1 MKKMPKNKQVDGY
14 YWDGVEETTLYKD
27 EDGAI
32 IKETGNSNNT
42 FTDTLVLTPD
52 LLTPES
58 KKKSLE
64 DISNRLQLIVEDLR
78 KLGGI

>member
-1 MKKMPKNKQVDGY
+1 MSKNKQIDGY
-14 YWDGVEETTLYKD
+14 YWDGVEETTLSKD
-27 EDGAI
+27 EEGEL

-42 FTDTLVLTPD
+42 FTDTLVLSPD

-58 KKKSLE
+58 KQEAIE
-64 DISNRLQLIVEDLR
+64 DLVNRLQLIVEDLR

>member
-1 MKKMPKNKQVDGY
+1 MSKNKQFDGY
-14 YWDGVEETTLYKD
+14 YWDGVEETTLFKD
-27 EDGAI
+27 EDGEL

-42 FTDTLVLTPD
+42 FTDTLVLSPD

-58 KKKSLE
+58 KQEAIE
-64 DISNRLQLIVEDLR
+64 DLVNRLQLIVEDLR

>member
-1 MKKMPKNKQVDGY
+1 MSKNKQIDGY
-14 YWDGVEETTLYKD
+14 YWDGVEETTLFKD
-27 EDGAI
+27 EDGEI

-42 FTDTLVLTPD
+42 FTDTLVLSPD

-58 KKKSLE
+58 KQEAIE
-64 DISNRLQLIVEDLR
+64 DLVNRLQLIVEDLR

>member
-1 MKKMPKNKQVDGY
+1 MSKNKQIDGY
-14 YWDGVEETTLYKD
+14 YWDGVEETTLFKD
-27 EDGAI
+27 EDGEL

-42 FTDTLVLTPD
+42 FTDTLVLSPD

-58 KKKSLE
+58 KQEAIE
-64 DISNRLQLIVEDLR
+64 DLVNRLQLIVEDLR